1 MFCSVFND
9 KKKEKGLFLCPKM
22 RSPDGLRGERKQTQ
36 KRGFAT
42 KREAVAWKRKIA
54 EIESKDVIA

>member
-9 KKKEKGLFLCPKM
+9 KKKEKRLFLCPKM
-22 RSPDGLRGERKQTQ
+22 RSSDGLRGKRKQTQ
-36 KRGFAT
+36 KRGFAI
-42 KREAVAWKRKIA
+42 KREAVAWERKIA